1 MVFPL
6 HFILVECSAFYFIED
21 TGLEPHCIVLRKLE
35 GSVQWNSFPLYGV
48 GYRRA
53 AAGHRVCALQLQ
65 SQWEARLGAGRNT
78 RLQMMP
84 R

>member
-35 GSVQWNSFPLYGV
+35 GSVQWDSFPSSLCMELVIGE
-48 GYRRA
+48 
-53 AAGHRVCALQLQ
+53 QL
-65 SQWEARLGAGRNT
+65 LGIVFVLCSSSHSGK
-78 RLQMMP
+78 LD
-84 R
+84 